1 MDGTVELLGTISPAI
16 FIDVLAETARSPS
29 ASRRARTA
37 VALEQIGSREGLS
50 IAKKGWKS
58 EKDEATRAEWIRALA
73 ACGKA
78 DKGSIRTVI
87 KAARKDSHPLVRRS
101 GLGYSLPTEDAM
113 EALEKARGGPL
124 AEERDAGVL
133 ALALGRSIED
143 KSLLEKVLES
153 DLEDG
158 SRRTAEAVMGVLEG
172 GPLYPL
178 SGEFKQISES
188 EIDRSRIFFR
198 PVGENL
204 ESMGR

>member
-1 MDGTVELLGTISPAI
+1 
-16 FIDVLAETARSPS
+16 
-29 ASRRARTA
+29 
-37 VALEQIGSREGLS
+37 
-50 IAKKGWKS
+50 
-58 EKDEATRAEWIRALA
+58 
-73 ACGKA
+73 
-78 DKGSIRTVI
+78 
-87 KAARKDSHPLVRRS
+87 
-101 GLGYSLPTEDAM
+101 M
-113 EALEKARGGPL
+113 EALEKALGGPL
-124 AEERDAGVL
+124 AEERDAAVL